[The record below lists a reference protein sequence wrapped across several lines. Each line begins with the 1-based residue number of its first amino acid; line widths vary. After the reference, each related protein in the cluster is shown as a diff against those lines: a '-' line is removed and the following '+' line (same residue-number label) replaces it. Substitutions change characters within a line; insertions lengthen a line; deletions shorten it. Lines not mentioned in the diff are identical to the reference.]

1 MIIHATRPR
10 AAGAG
15 VPAERFL
22 QHKGLLLVAAG
33 GALAEAGLLTLLAP
47 AARPVAPQATAL
59 PVLAAYHDLR
69 WLFAGSQSW
78 PLFAGTLTL
87 ALLVRSAVDMVM
99 LRLAWPRGSR
109 APRLSRAFWS
119 CLALTALAWLLLSPA
134 VTLAFGVAMLPFS
147 WPFLAALPIMVGI
160 AVALSHGGVHAAWWR
175 RLPSLRSVVWLLASV
190 IVLSAAAA
198 VIAHLG
204 TAAALAVSVGTGLV
218 NARAWY
224 GAAGI
229 AARLHPQAHES
240 VPARLLFGL
249 PVAALAALAVL
260 ALVVGVARL
269 MFTGTIQ
276 LPVGGSAAVG
286 SPLAA
291 GAVNVGGVGGGSGGE
306 AGSAGSTFD
315 FDTAATDTV
324 LVVGGWGSSCC
335 GDANGLQ
342 AALPGVTVRQFS
354 YTGLDA
360 QGRPLPSGP
369 PADDLPLP
377 ELGDL
382 VAAQLET
389 LHDQT
394 RRPVDVVAESEGTL
408 GVYAM
413 LARHPGLPVGSIV
426 LLSPIVD
433 PGQLSYRPGP
443 DGPSVPEDALNELNH
458 LVGSMSPYGP
468 SGAHQLLSS
477 VSEHGAR
484 YFDAVTEPSSKLAR
498 MLAVIPLADA
508 LILPVCSLQSNVV
521 VVPAFHGGLLG
532 DDSVLPVVSAF
543 LARRPVTGQD
553 EGKLRDAAEV
563 ISSVATAW
571 RMPVAHPAC
580 PR

>member
-15 VPAERFL
+15 LPAERFL

-69 WLFAGSQSW
+69 WLFADSQSW

-87 ALLVRSAVDMVM
+87 ALLLRSAIDMVM

-109 APRLSRAFWS
+109 APRSSRAFWS
-119 CLALTALAWLLLSPA
+119 CLTLTALAWLLLSPA
-134 VTLAFGVAMLPFS
+134 VTLTFGVAMLPFS
-147 WPFLAALPIMVGI
+147 WPFLAALPILVGI
-160 AVALSHGGVHAAWWR
+160 AIALSHGGVHAAWWR
-175 RLPSLRSVVWLLASV
+175 RLPPLRSVVWLLASI

-198 VIAHLG
+198 VLAHLG
-204 TAAALAVSVGTGLV
+204 TAAAIAVSAGTGLV

-224 GAAGI
+224 GTAGI

-240 VPARLLFGL
+240 VPARLLFGM
-249 PVAALAALAVL
+249 PVAALAALAAL

-276 LPVGGSAAVG
+276 LPAGRSAAVG

-291 GAVNVGGVGGGSGGE
+291 RSVSVGGADG
-306 AGSAGSTFD
+306 ADSTFEVGS
-315 FDTAATDTV
+315 AATDAV

-342 AALPGVTVRQFS
+342 AALPGFTVRQFS

-360 QGRPLPSGP
+360 QGRAMPSGP
-369 PADDLPLP
+369 SADDLPLP

-382 VAAQLET
+382 MAAQLET
-389 LHDQT
+389 LHRHT

-433 PGQLSYRPGP
+433 PGQLSYPPGP
-443 DGPSVPEDALNELNH
+443 DGPSVPEDALTELNH

-484 YFDAVTEPSSKLAR
+484 YFGAATEPSGNPAR
-498 MLAVIPLADA
+498 LLTVIPLADA
-508 LILPVCSLQSNVV
+508 LTLPVCSLQTNVV

-532 DDSVLPVVSAF
+532 DGSVLPVVSAF
-543 LARRPVTGQD
+543 LTGRPVTWPVQ
-553 EGKLRDAAEV
+553 GKLRDAAEV
-563 ISSVATAW
+563 ISSAATAW

-580 PR
+580 PQ

>member
-1 MIIHATRPR
+1 MIIHASRPR

-15 VPAERFL
+15 LPAERFL

-47 AARPVAPQATAL
+47 AARPLAPQATAL

-69 WLFAGSQSW
+69 WLFADRQAW

-87 ALLVRSAVDMVM
+87 ALLVRSAVDTVM

-109 APRLSRAFWS
+109 APRWSRAFWS
-119 CLALTALAWLLLSPA
+119 CLSLTALAWLLLSPA

-147 WPFLAALPIMVGI
+147 WPFLAALPIMLGI
-160 AVALSHGGVHAAWWR
+160 AVALSHGGVLAAWWR
-175 RLPSLRSVVWLLASV
+175 RLPPLRSVLWLLASV

-204 TAAALAVSVGTGLV
+204 TAAALAVSAGTGLV
-218 NARAWY
+218 NARTWY
-224 GAAGI
+224 GTAGI
-229 AARLHPQAHES
+229 AARLHPRAHES

-249 PVAALAALAVL
+249 PVAPLAALTMI
-260 ALVVGVARL
+260 ALVVVVARL
-269 MFTGTIQ
+269 IFAGTIQ
-276 LPVGGSAAVG
+276 LPAAGPAAVG
-286 SPLAA
+286 SPPAA
-291 GAVNVGGVGGGSGGE
+291 AVGNIGGAGR
-306 AGSAGSTFD
+306 TFD
-315 FDTAATDTV
+315 FDTTATDAV
-324 LVVGGWGSSCC
+324 LVAGGWGSSCC

-369 PADDLPLP
+369 SADDLPLP

-382 VAAQLET
+382 MAAQLEA

-394 RRPVDVVAESEGTL
+394 HRPVDIVTESEGTL

-433 PGQLSYRPGP
+433 PGQLSYPPRP
-443 DGPSVPEDALNELNH
+443 DGRSVPEDAMNELNH

-468 SGAHQLLSS
+468 SGAQQLLSS
-477 VSEHGAR
+477 VSAHGAR
-484 YFDAVTEPSSKLAR
+484 YFDAVTGPSGKPTRL
-498 MLAVIPLADA
+498 LTVIPLADA
-508 LILPVCSLQSNVV
+508 VTLPVCSLQANVV

-532 DDSVLPVVSAF
+532 DGSLLPTVRAF
-543 LARRPVTGQD
+543 LAGRPVTGQD
-553 EGKLRDAAEV
+553 EGLLRDAAEV
-563 ISSVATAW
+563 ISSAATAW

-580 PR
+580 PG